1 MRDEIAER
9 KATIEALNG
18 YTFNPELSDLQRIF
32 AATGGGS
39 TFTWVGRGP
48 WVSSTTYP

>member
-9 KATIEALNG
+9 KATIEALKG

-32 AATGGGS
+32 AATGGVALLPG
-39 TFTWVGRGP
+39 WGRGP
-48 WVSSTTYP
+48 WESSTTYP